1 MKFSADF
8 IILVFNRADLFPCNL
23 VFFFNSNYDSKII
36 ALKYWELGCFFGHSC
51 WSVPGVRAVSFSD
64 KHIDW
69 HDLLHIPN
77 SNLLSYTFSL
87 FVFFSSKYLSFFYK
101 LFLFFFN
108 KILAL
113 SIKKEKYQMYSP
125 SYSHILIIQIHDR
138 DLEIMFT
145 KQQHRIREKRRH

>member
-77 SNLLSYTFSL
+77 SNLLSYSFSPFL
-87 FVFFSSKYLSFFYK
+87 SSFRESTYPFSTNFFSSSLIK
-101 LFLFFFN
+101 FLLCL
-108 KILAL
+108 KRRRK
-113 SIKKEKYQMYSP
+113 SIKCVPQAIVIYSSYKYM
-125 SYSHILIIQIHDR
+125 IGI
-138 DLEIMFT
+138 
-145 KQQHRIREKRRH
+145 